1 MGFGEIALV
10 LNTKRTATI
19 KCLTPC
25 EVYSLE
31 RAAYETVLSLLPEEQ
46 RLGPIAKALN
56 LFWELVT
63 GPDGSRR
70 QSVDFK
76 TYLNFHMRTSKTLTS
91 NSEMEEFDEDE
102 ERSVAQEDWSEDCA
116 RYKMKVTDSMSKPQY
131 FSAMYQLVDLW
142 SGDLNLSY
150 GTFLMWIFD
159 NIAAWN
165 EQRQCYMFRKIDD
178 VECVGDKFEEM
189 KEEAR
194 EQAHAEEAAAEEA
207 AAAAEEARKAHIA
220 QQKEIERLAAAEA
233 AEEER
238 IAAHKLQRQLSAE
251 RLLRESD
258 KLAADKAALERK
270 LLALDDEEA
279 ELLRRLAA
287 GNLTAEEEARIR
299 KRLAEIEAERAA
311 LMAAKEQNEYASE
324 LAYIDQQLS
333 ALDDE
338 EADLMRR
345 LASGLLSPEEEAA
358 VRARLK
364 EIAAERER
372 LLQDRH
378 AAVLA
383 QDKAWAEAEDRRFA
397 AELGAIARKLSALDD
412 EEAELLR
419 RLASGELS
427 PEEEAAIRARLEE
440 IAEERAALLEQQ
452 KALLAARNAA
462 QAAARQKQ
470 LDLELGELQRKLKL
484 LDDEEAELLRRLQE
498 GNLTPEEEAAIRKRL
513 AEIAAERA
521 KLESQIKLNDLAGKL
536 ADIDQRLAALDSEEA
551 ELLRRL
557 AEGNLSP
564 EEEAAIRK
572 RLAEIEAERIALR
585 NEQVKLYRQ
594 EERALRDLEKSGLTP
609 EELARIQNRL
619 QALTLLAKQGDVGGA
634 EDGSGAKSRAARQ
647 PPREGR
653 AERRARRAREA
664 NEARLA
670 GRLATPDLTAGG
682 SRRAAERT
690 LWSAQATASAARENG
705 WLEFDASRLPPH
717 IAAEWHQL
725 RSTLRN
731 DGRQGRGRAMA
742 WLGKAM
748 RDMELRASSPAV
760 PPRFCEPS
768 RCVLPRPPFSPT
780 VCNARVLTWDWR
792 SRMAHTDVLQRCPSS
807 LRCRCPEQ
815 ALAHTRAGGRWSG
828 RLQNGGYAPG
838 VPEAGAVEAL
848 CRRLGGHDDSV
859 PDDEHDGLRRA
870 DGHRAVDGACA
881 LEELG
886 GARQTARA
894 SAARDCARAGR
905 GGGGAAARRTDRTEE
920 PRPPPDGWRAA
931 ARRQSRAEAALE
943 WRGVSGV
950 HGEQRVR
957 RPRGCAAADAVAGR
971 GAERQ
976 PAGVRAGQGAAG
988 RLAAARAAGDA
999 PALSQGAAQGGG
1011 ELADEARPPAA
1022 ARGDL
1027 GPAQPAAVDDEQGR
1041 QPHDLAWRQRA
1052 RRAGGAAPGPVAWGG
1067 ACVCLCSRRFHTVRY
1082 HAPLCALHC
1091 RIFTLVPQRHGGTG
1105 SQLQSSLT
1113 AVRTFSI
1120 AGD

>member
-76 TYLNFHMRTSKTLTS
+76 TYLNFHMRTSKTLTG

-159 NIAAWN
+159 NIAAWD

-251 RLLRESD
+251 KLLRESD
-258 KLAADKAALERK
+258 MLAADKAALDRK
-270 LLALDDEEA
+270 LQALDDEEA

-287 GNLTAEEEARIR
+287 GNLTAEEEALIR

-311 LMAAKEQNEYASE
+311 LMAAKAQNEYASE

-372 LLQDRH
+372 LLQERH
-378 AAVLA
+378 SALLA
-383 QDKAWAEAEDRRFA
+383 QEKARAEAEDQRLA
-397 AELGAIARKLSALDD
+397 AELDAIARKLSALDD

-440 IAEERAALLEQQ
+440 IAAERAALLEQQ
-452 KALLAARNAA
+452 NALLAARNAA

-521 KLESQIKLNDLAGKL
+521 KLETQIKLNDLAGKL

-564 EEEAAIRK
+564 EEEAAIRQ

-594 EERALRDLEKSGLTP
+594 EERALRDLEKCGLTP

-619 QALTLLAKQGDVGGA
+619 QALRLLVKHGDVGEA
-634 EDGSGAKSRAARQ
+634 EDGSGAKSRQ
-647 PPREGR
+647 SPREGR

-690 LWSAQATASAARENG
+690 LWSAQATASAAKENG
-705 WLEFDASRLPPH
+705 WMEFDASRLPPH

-768 RCVLPRPPFSPT
+768 CCVLPCPPFSPT
-780 VCNARVLTWDWR
+780 VCN
-792 SRMAHTDVLQRCPSS
+792 
-807 LRCRCPEQ
+807 
-815 ALAHTRAGGRWSG
+815 
-828 RLQNGGYAPG
+828 
-838 VPEAGAVEAL
+838 GA
-848 CRRLGGHDDSV
+848 S
-859 PDDEHDGLRRA
+859 
-870 DGHRAVDGACA
+870 
-881 LEELG
+881 
-886 GARQTARA
+886 
-894 SAARDCARAGR
+894 
-905 GGGGAAARRTDRTEE
+905 
-920 PRPPPDGWRAA
+920 
-931 ARRQSRAEAALE
+931 
-943 WRGVSGV
+943 
-950 HGEQRVR
+950 
-957 RPRGCAAADAVAGR
+957 
-971 GAERQ
+971 
-976 PAGVRAGQGAAG
+976 
-988 RLAAARAAGDA
+988 
-999 PALSQGAAQGGG
+999 
-1011 ELADEARPPAA
+1011 
-1022 ARGDL
+1022 
-1027 GPAQPAAVDDEQGR
+1027 
-1041 QPHDLAWRQRA
+1041 
-1052 RRAGGAAPGPVAWGG
+1052 
-1067 ACVCLCSRRFHTVRY
+1067 
-1082 HAPLCALHC
+1082 
-1091 RIFTLVPQRHGGTG
+1091 
-1105 SQLQSSLT
+1105 
-1113 AVRTFSI
+1113 
-1120 AGD
+1120 